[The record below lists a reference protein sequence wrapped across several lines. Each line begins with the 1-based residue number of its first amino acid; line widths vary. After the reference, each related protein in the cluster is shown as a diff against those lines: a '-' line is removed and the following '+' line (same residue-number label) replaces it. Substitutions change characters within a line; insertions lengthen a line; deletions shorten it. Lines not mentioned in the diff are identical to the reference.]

1 MEDSKVSK
9 TSKDTEIE
17 RLEKEYQDFAYIVS
31 HDLRAPLR
39 HVKEFTNLLIG
50 SRESSLSAEEKE
62 YLYFLNKSLEKIDDM
77 QKALL
82 SFSRLNT
89 RAEQREY
96 VDLNQVFDSVLLELG
111 LEQMPDNIK
120 IEKDDLPVVLAEK
133 KQMHLLFF
141 SLIDNA
147 LKFHGEET
155 TLKRVNISV
164 KDEEGVWVFEI
175 SDNGI
180 GIDPKFH
187 DLIFRFF
194 QRLEPNRYPGIGA
207 GLSISKKIVELHGG
221 EILIESSLN
230 KGTQVCFFLPKT

>member
-1 MEDSKVSK
+1 MEYSK
-9 TSKDTEIE
+9 TPKDLEIE

-50 SRESSLSAEEKE
+50 SREENLSAEDKE
-62 YLYFLNKSLEKIDDM
+62 YLFFLNRSLEKIDDM

-89 RAEQREY
+89 RAEEREY
-96 VDLNQVFDSVLLELG
+96 VDLNQVIDNVLLELG
-111 LEQMPDNIK
+111 ITQIPNDI
-120 IEKDDLPVVLAEK
+120 IFEKGDLPVVLAEK
-133 KQMHLLFF
+133 KQMNLLFF

-147 LKFHGEET
+147 LKFHSDET
-155 TLKRVNISV
+155 TLKKISISV
-164 KDEEGVWVFEI
+164 KDEDGVWVFEI

-180 GIDPKFH
+180 GIDPQFH

-207 GLSISKKIVELHGG
+207 GLSISKKIIELHGG
-221 EILIESSLN
+221 EILIESSLG
-230 KGTQVCFFLPKT
+230 KGTEVCFFLPKT